1 MKLYNI
7 DSCPYCVMVRG
18 VLETLNLEYE
28 KIDVPW
34 PHHQRKEVYEVSGQ
48 YTVPVLIDGDRVM
61 DDEYE
66 IIDYLK
72 KTYPKNANSIKG

>member
-1 MKLYNI
+1 MIRLYNI
-7 DSCPYCVMVRG
+7 DGCGYCAMVRT
-18 VLETLNLEYE
+18 VLGQLRIDYE

-34 PHHQRKEVYEVSGQ
+34 PFPERQEVFKVSGQ
-48 YTVPVLIDGDRVM
+48 YTVPVLVDGDCVL

-72 KTYPKNANSIKG
+72 KTYPVNS